1 MKTGYDPFFLN
12 EKHPIPL
19 PLPQGRVAAEAL
31 DDGAVFD
38 FTHFSIVMNQRT
50 RFAIFSAACVDI
62 LRATPVTRD
71 NSSWHFDE
79 RIGEENQVGPEY
91 YARNDYDKGH
101 LTRRRDICWG
111 ERREAEQANYD
122 SFCYANIALQHHHFN
137 TGIWNCL
144 EDWVIQRLQAA
155 KRLVILTGP
164 IHKDDDEEYCGVDG
178 NPGSPIAAHPGSPI
192 AAHPGCA
199 VHIPFGF
206 WKSVLYANEEQ
217 QISCLSF
224 LIRQSPERS
233 TDRCEYQRLV
243 TYQVPLETIAKE
255 TSLRFDASLYLR
267 NPLFWEPRLVSSEG
281 KQEVS
286 ELIPIYQQSDIR
298 WSTPAP

>member
-1 MKTGYDPFFLN
+1 MKTGYDLFFLN

-19 PLPQGRVAAEAL
+19 PVPQGRVASEAL
-31 DDGAVFD
+31 YGGAVFD

-62 LRATPVTRD
+62 SQALPIKRD

-79 RIGEENQVGPEY
+79 RIGVENQVGPEY
-91 YARNDYDKGH
+91 YAQNDYDKGH

-144 EDWVIQRLQAA
+144 EDWVIQQLQAT
-155 KRLVILTGP
+155 KRLIILTGP
-164 IHKDDDEEYCGVDG
+164 IHKDDDEEYCGVHGD
-178 NPGSPIAAHPGSPI
+178 PGSPIAAHPGSPI

-199 VHIPFGF
+199 IRVPFGF
-206 WKSVLYANEEQ
+206 WKSVLYVNENQ

-233 TDRCEYQRLV
+233 ADRCEYQRLV
-243 TYQVPLETIAKE
+243 TYQVPLETIANE

-267 NPLFWEPRLVSSEG
+267 NPLYWEPRLVSSDG
-281 KQEVS
+281 KQAMS
-286 ELIPIYQQSDIR
+286 ELIPIYQPTDIR
-298 WSTPAP
+298 WGTPTP

>member
-19 PLPQGRVAAEAL
+19 PVPQGRVASEAL
-31 DDGAVFD
+31 YGGAVFD

-50 RFAIFSAACVDI
+50 RFALFSAACVDI

-91 YARNDYDKGH
+91 YAQNDYDKGH

-111 ERREAEQANYD
+111 ERREAEKANYD

-137 TGIWNCL
+137 TGVWNCL
-144 EDWVIQRLQAA
+144 EDWVIQRLQEA

-164 IHKDDDEEYCGVDG
+164 IHKDDDEEYCGVHGD
-178 NPGSPIAAHPGSPI
+178 
-192 AAHPGCA
+192 PGCA
-199 VHIPFGF
+199 VRIPFGF
-206 WKSVLYANEEQ
+206 WKSVLYINEQQ

-233 TDRCEYQRLV
+233 ADRCEYQRLV

-255 TSLRFDASLYLR
+255 TSLRFDTSLYLR

-286 ELIPIYQQSDIR
+286 ELIPIYQPSDIR
-298 WSTPAP
+298 WSTPTP